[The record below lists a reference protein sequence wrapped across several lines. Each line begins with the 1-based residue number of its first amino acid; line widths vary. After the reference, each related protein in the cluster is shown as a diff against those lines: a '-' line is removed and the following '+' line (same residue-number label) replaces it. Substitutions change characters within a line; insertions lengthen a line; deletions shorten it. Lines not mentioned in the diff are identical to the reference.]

1 MDARGSKRRN
11 FHNAVGRVLHERDR
25 GICEIVSR
33 LLAVG
38 ENGEKRFSLYTF
50 AMPSRSAL
58 LHYPFQA
65 PRIPDQPVVPQ
76 CLAVV
81 E

>member
-1 MDARGSKRRN
+1 VDARGSKRRN

-38 ENGEKRFSLYTF
+38 ENGEKRFSL
-50 AMPSRSAL
+50 
-58 LHYPFQA
+58 
-65 PRIPDQPVVPQ
+65 
-76 CLAVV
+76 
-81 E
+81 